1 MLPSPRV
8 GLRLCCLALAVL
20 LAACGGDPATQRT
33 EDRTEGWSVEKLY
46 SEARKA
52 MLEGGYM
59 EAIDL
64 YQKLE
69 ARYPYGVY
77 SQQALID
84 VAYAYYKN
92 GDAELAI
99 EAANRFARLYPLHP
113 NVEYAYYL
121 RGLVHFRRDVSI
133 LEKWLPQN
141 LAARDMRSARR
152 AFDEFGQLLR
162 SFPSSRYAPD
172 ARQRMVYLRNQLA
185 EHDILVARYYLERGA
200 YVAVASRARHVIEAY
215 PRSEFTPDALEL
227 LVTAYRIL
235 GLDAQAT
242 DALRVLN
249 LNYPDHPATER
260 AGRLAS
266 AQ

>member
-1 MLPSPRV
+1 MSLLPRV
-8 GLRLCCLALAVL
+8 GLQLCCLALIAV
-20 LAACGGDPATQRT
+20 LAACGGEPGTKKA

-46 SEARKA
+46 QEARKA
-52 MLEGGYM
+52 TLDGGYQ

-64 YQKLE
+64 YEKLE

-77 SQQALID
+77 SQQSLID

-99 EAANRFARLYPLHP
+99 EAADRFVRLYPLHP

-121 RGLVHFRRDVSI
+121 KGLVHFRREVSI

-141 LAARDMRSARR
+141 IAARDMNNASQ
-152 AFDEFGQLLR
+152 AFDNFGQLLR
-162 SFPSSRYAPD
+162 SFPDSRYAPD

-185 EHDILVARYYLERGA
+185 EQDILVARYYMKRGA
-200 YVAVASRARHVIEAY
+200 YLAVASRARHVIETY
-215 PRSEFTPDALEL
+215 PRSAFTPDALEL
-227 LVTAYRIL
+227 MVSAYRIL
-235 GLDAQAT
+235 GLDTQAS

-249 LNYPDHPATER
+249 LNYPSHPATER
-260 AGRLAS
+260 AGKLAIV
-266 AQ
+266 Q